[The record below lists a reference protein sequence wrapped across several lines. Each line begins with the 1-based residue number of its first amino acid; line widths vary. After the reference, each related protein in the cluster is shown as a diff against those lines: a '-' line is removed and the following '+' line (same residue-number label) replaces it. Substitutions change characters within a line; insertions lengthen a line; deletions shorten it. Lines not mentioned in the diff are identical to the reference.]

1 MLFTLG
7 ALILLLGLLVSV
19 ALHELGHMFF
29 ARKFKVKVTDYMI
42 GFGPAIISKVNK
54 KGTRVGIRAIP
65 LGGYIKMI
73 GMFPEGSKL
82 YEDEKNLLNK
92 DEVEFYKIHPIKK
105 IIIMIAGPMANFMLA
120 ILFTGIALLGL
131 GVPSPSLEIKQ
142 LPECINLNVN
152 ECIEATAYKSGLQVN
167 DKILSINDK
176 KINSW
181 SDFTLALDANKGE
194 DISLI
199 VNRSNKEI
207 NITLPVL
214 AIENRGYIGIAPEI
228 IYKRESISTLY
239 WVVVDNLK
247 RVLKA
252 IVGLPERMVE
262 IAKIVFTD
270 KERDPNGPI
279 GVVGLGRISGEIAES
294 PDPVHEKILMIIL
307 LLAGLNMSLFV
318 FNLLPLVP
326 LDGGNVATA
335 MIEYIKR
342 LYYKLRFKKH
352 SEYYLD
358 PAKFIYITYFVAIIL
373 MSSSLLLVIADIMKP
388 IYLKNL

>member
-1 MLFTLG
+1 MIFTLG
-7 ALILLLGLLVSV
+7 AIFLLLGLLLSV
-19 ALHELGHMFF
+19 ALHELGHMYF

-42 GFGPAIISKVNK
+42 GFGPAIFSKVNK
-54 KGTRVGIRAIP
+54 KGTNVGIRAIP

-105 IIIMIAGPMANFMLA
+105 IIIMIAGPMANFILA
-120 ILFTGIALLGL
+120 IIFTAIALLGL

-167 DKILSINDK
+167 DKILSINNK

-181 SDFTLALDANKGE
+181 SDFIIALDRNKGE
-194 DISLI
+194 EINLLVS
-199 VNRSNKEI
+199 RANKEVDI
-207 NITLPVL
+207 IIPVL
-214 AIENRGYIGIAPEI
+214 AIEDRGYIGVAPEI
-228 IYKRESISTLY
+228 KYKRESIYALY
-239 WVVVDNLK
+239 GVIVDNLF
-247 RVLKA
+247 RVFKA
-252 IVGLPERMVE
+252 VAGLPERMVE
-262 IAKIVFTD
+262 ITKIVFTD

-279 GVVGLGRISGEIAES
+279 GVVGLGRISGEIAQS
-294 PDPVHEKILMIIL
+294 PDPTHEKILMLLL

-318 FNLLPLVP
+318 FNLIPLVP
-326 LDGGNVATA
+326 LDGGNAFA
-335 MIEYIKR
+335 AIIEYIKKI
-342 LYYKLRFKKH
+342 YYKMSSNNK
-352 SEYYLD
+352 EYYLD

-373 MSSSLLLVIADIMKP
+373 MSSSLLLMIADIIKP